1 MTTANKILKLVY
13 KTPLS
18 IKQINTE
25 LNTLP
30 KTTIYGRVSE
40 LKTRKLVKKI
50 GGKFIITEKGKIY
63 LDKTTEKYVFKEQVE
78 YNYEIEKQ
86 GTELLDYLYSD
97 GVKDIHDESPFLSE
111 NTIIKIYAKNDK
123 QAYELAKV
131 IYGSNVEIRYIE

>member
-1 MTTANKILKLVY
+1 MSIANRILKVIY
-13 KTPLS
+13 DTPQS
-18 IKQINTE
+18 IKQINTRISE
-25 LNTLP
+25 LP
-30 KTTIYGRVSE
+30 ETTIYGRVSE